1 MTTKQYIM
9 GATDWKEQQKK
20 NLRSLAIWTS
30 GWVLSLALVTF
41 GPKFIWEGNQVFTY
55 LTFFLNLGLGIGMII
70 ANRNHING
78 LDELDKKITFD
89 AMAIALGVGVI
100 GGLSFSVM
108 DITNMIGFDAEI
120 SFLVVLISITYL
132 IAMVVGKLRYK

>member
-1 MTTKQYIM
+1 MKTNEWQLQK
-9 GATDWKEQQKK
+9 KK
-20 NLRSLAIWTS
+20 NLKRLAFWTF

-41 GPKFIWEGNQVFTY
+41 GSQFLWEGNQVITY
-55 LTFFLNLGLGIGMII
+55 LAFFLNLGFGIGMII

-108 DITNMIGFDAEI
+108 DITDMIGFDAEI
-120 SFLVVLISITYL
+120 SFLVILISITYM
-132 IAMVVGKLRYK
+132 IAIVTGKLRYK

>member
-1 MTTKQYIM
+1 MKTKEAEWQ
-9 GATDWKEQQKK
+9 TQKIK
-20 NLRSLAIWTS
+20 NIKRLAFWTFS
-30 GWVLSLALVTF
+30 WVLSLALVTF
-41 GPKFIWEGNQVFTY
+41 GPKLIWEGNQVLTY
-55 LTFFLNLGLGIGMII
+55 LAFFLNLGFGIGMII

-108 DITNMIGFDAEI
+108 DITQMIGFDAEI
-120 SFLVVLISITYL
+120 SFLVVLISITYM
-132 IAMVVGKLRYK
+132 IAIIVGKQRYK

>member
-1 MTTKQYIM
+1 ME
-9 GATDWKEQQKK
+9 ASNWHEQRKK
-20 NLRSLAIWTS
+20 NLKALAIWTFA
-30 GWVLSLALVTF
+30 WVSTLALVTF
-41 GPKFIWEGNQVFTY
+41 GPKFLWEGNQVFTY
-55 LTFFLNLGLGIGMII
+55 LAFFLNLGFGVGMIF

-120 SFLVVLISITYL
+120 SFLVILISITYL
-132 IAMVVGKLRYK
+132 IATLVGKYRYK

>member
-1 MTTKQYIM
+1 MKTNEWQLQK
-9 GATDWKEQQKK
+9 KK
-20 NLRSLAIWTS
+20 NLKRLAFWTF

-41 GPKFIWEGNQVFTY
+41 GSQFLWEGNKLITY
-55 LTFFLNLGLGIGMII
+55 LAFFLNLGFGIGMII

-108 DITNMIGFDAEI
+108 DITDMIGFDAEI
-120 SFLVVLISITYL
+120 SFLVILISITYM
-132 IAMVVGKLRYK
+132 IAIVTGKLRYK

>member
-1 MTTKQYIM
+1 MTIKQDIM
-9 GATDWKEQQKK
+9 ETSNWQAQKK
-20 NLRSLAIWTS
+20 KNIKLLAIWTL
-30 GWVLSLALVTF
+30 GWVLSLAVVTF
-41 GPKFIWEGNQVFTY
+41 GPKFIWEDKEVLTY
-55 LTFFLNLGLGIGMII
+55 LAFFLNLGFGVGMIF

-120 SFLVVLISITYL
+120 SFLVVLISITYM
-132 IAMVVGKLRYK
+132 IAMIVGKLRYK

>member
-1 MTTKQYIM
+1 MVTKQHIM
-9 GATDWKEQQKK
+9 ETSNWQEQKK
-20 NLRSLAIWTS
+20 KNIKNLAIWTV
-30 GWVLSLALVTF
+30 GWVLTMALVTF
-41 GPKFIWEGNQVFTY
+41 GPKFIWEGNQLLTY
-55 LTFFLNLGLGIGMII
+55 LAFFLNLGLGVGMIF

-120 SFLVVLISITYL
+120 SFLVILISITYL
-132 IAMVVGKLRYK
+132 IAMVVGKFRYK

>member
-1 MTTKQYIM
+1 ME
-9 GATDWKEQQKK
+9 ATNWQEQKKK
-20 NLRSLAIWTS
+20 NLKYLALWTF
-30 GWVLSLALVTF
+30 GWVSSMALVTF
-41 GPKFIWEGNQVFTY
+41 GPQFIWEGNQVITY
-55 LTFFLNLGLGIGMII
+55 LAFFLNLGLGIGMII

-100 GGLSFSVM
+100 GGLSFSIM

-120 SFLVVLISITYL
+120 SFLVILISITYL
-132 IAMVVGKLRYK
+132 IAIVAGKLRYK